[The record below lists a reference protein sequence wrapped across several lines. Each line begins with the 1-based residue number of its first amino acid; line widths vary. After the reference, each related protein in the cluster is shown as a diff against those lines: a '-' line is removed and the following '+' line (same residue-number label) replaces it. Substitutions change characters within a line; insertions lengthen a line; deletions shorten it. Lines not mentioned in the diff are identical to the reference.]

1 MTFHFED
8 FIYFKC
14 QSCDAKIH
22 CDQCGEELAERLLMV
37 DGIDKIQF
45 AMKDKKIELQSDC
58 LSEDDVEDYLDELG
72 IFL

>member
-22 CDQCGEELAERLLMV
+22 CDQCGEELAERLLIPKEMTN
-37 DGIDKIQF
+37 F
-45 AMKDKKIELQSDC
+45 AAQS
-58 LSEDDVEDYLDELG
+58 VN
-72 IFL
+72 INNK